1 MGFGELVR
9 RSRLARGLSQSAL
22 ATRIGVSQRYVSGVE
37 HGEADNPTLETI
49 CAFARALEL
58 RFYELKPIFACALA
72 RSQSPPSTP
81 EETHA

>member
-49 CAFARALEL
+49 CTFARALEL
-58 RFYELKPIFACALA
+58 KFYELKPIFACALA
-72 RSQSPPSTP
+72 RPESLPSRH
-81 EETHA
+81 EENHA